1 MSEGENRKDFACVQ
15 CGSLHNA
22 NEKKRHE
29 AIHPLHELIPLRST
43 RAGTAAC
50 STCVEFPSLGHFSY
64 SARLIEKSGDNVIVE
79 LMDDSVNLLD
89 WGVTLEALQRKAREL
104 VGRPVAAPI
113 MGNDFSKGD
122 FPIGSEFK
130 THAGIY
136 HLIGNVVET
145 MLRGNR
151 LLARIHLSDPDY
163 TDYIPKN
170 LPAVSPAINVLR
182 AQIDY
187 TSGKAKIVATDFTWD
202 HVLFSPKGAYPH
214 AHVLSKCTSGDPAC
228 NLSHVFAAAI
238 VPILEKVRNAGA
250 EKVAKVRLAAGL
262 FEAKNLPN
270 EIKRLAAMPQDVLS
284 DLEKDANA
292 LITINGKLAGAL
304 IPNLGQQTQQ
314 SLETR
319 QAIEQERFNIFGI
332 TRDAKFLAAALG
344 ES

>member
-1 MSEGENRKDFACVQ
+1 LSAR
-15 CGSLHNA
+15 
-22 NEKKRHE
+22 
-29 AIHPLHELIPLRST
+29 T
-43 RAGTAAC
+43 GTAAC
-50 STCVEFPSLGHFSY
+50 TTCAACVEFPSLGHFSY

-151 LLARIHLSDPDY
+151 LLARIRLTDPQY
-163 TDYIPKN
+163 GDYIPKKF
-170 LPAVSPAINVLR
+170 PAVSPAINVLK
-182 AQIDY
+182 AQIDF
-187 TSGKAKIVATDFTWD
+187 TTGKPKVMATDFTWD
-202 HVLFSPKGAYPH
+202 HVLFSPKGAYPNSC
-214 AHVLSKCTSGDPAC
+214 VLSKCSSGDPAC

-238 VPILEKVRNAGA
+238 VPILRNAGV
-250 EKVAKVRLAAGL
+250 EKIAKLRLAAGL

-292 LITINGKLAGAL
+292 LITMNGKLAGAL
-304 IPNLGQQTQQ
+304 VPNLGQQTQQ
-314 SLETR
+314 SSETR
-319 QAIEQERFNIFGI
+319 QAIEQERFNMFGI
-332 TRDAKFLAAALG
+332 TRDPKFLAAALG